1 MNAKEDIKAIFLKAI
16 ERVDPY
22 TMITQNMSLQGDTLL
37 ISFNG
42 KTLEEDLKNY
52 RRIVVLGIGKA
63 SSKMGKALED
73 ILKERI
79 TTGKVV
85 TKYGHGEK
93 LGIITV
99 VEAAH
104 PIPDE
109 NSVMGAGELFK
120 LAYEADEQ
128 TLIINLVSGGG
139 SALFSLPAEGVSLE
153 DKQEMTRI
161 LLECGADIKEINCIR
176 KHISLV
182 KGGQFA
188 RVSYPA
194 RMINI
199 ILSDVIGDRLDT
211 IASGITVADETTF
224 AQAQGIIDKYHIQ
237 DRIPASITALIH
249 AGLDGKV
256 PDTPKPGDRAF
267 ENISNILLGNNAA
280 ACRAARDYGATLGYK
295 ACFLTSSLSGE
306 ASQIARFF
314 TAMAKDIDQKTSD
327 IARPALIVA
336 GGETTVTIRGTGKG
350 GRNQEMALAFLVD
363 LLESYQDFS
372 GIHFLSGGTDGN
384 DGPTDAAGAVVTFD
398 MREAIAEQGLK
409 PLEYLE
415 NNDSYHFFE
424 KLGGL
429 VITGPTN
436 TNVCDVQLLIVE

>member
-1 MNAKEDIKAIFLKAI
+1 MNPKEDIRKIFLKAI

-22 TMITQNMSLQGDTLL
+22 KMITQNMSLQGDTLL
-37 ISFNG
+37 IRFNG

-63 SSKMGKALED
+63 SSKMGRALED
-73 ILKERI
+73 ILGKRI
-79 TTGKVV
+79 STGTVV

-93 LGIITV
+93 LRIITV

-120 LAYEADEQ
+120 LAYEANEQ

-139 SALFSLPAEGVSLE
+139 SALFSLPAEGISLE
-153 DKQEMTRI
+153 DKQVMTRI
-161 LLECGADIKEINCIR
+161 LLECGADIREINCIR

-211 IASGITVADETTF
+211 IASGITVADDTTF
-224 AQAQGIIDKYHIQ
+224 AQAQAIIDKYHIQ
-237 DRIPASITALIH
+237 NRIPESVSALIRS
-249 AGLDGKV
+249 GLEGKV
-256 PDTPKPGDRAF
+256 PDTPKPGDKAF
-267 ENISNILLGNNAA
+267 EKITNILLGNNAA
-280 ACRAARDYGATLGYK
+280 ACRAARDYGVSLGYRS
-295 ACFLTSSLSGE
+295 CYLTSSLSGE
-306 ASQIARFF
+306 AREIARFF
-314 TAMAKDIDQKTSD
+314 TAMAKDIDQGISD
-327 IARPALIVA
+327 LARPALIVA

-350 GRNQEMALAFLVD
+350 GRNQEMALAFLID
-363 LLESYQDFS
+363 LLESYPDFQ

-384 DGPTDAAGAVVTFD
+384 DGPTDAAGAVVSFD
-398 MREAIAEQGLK
+398 MKKAVLQKGLK

-429 VITGPTN
+429 VMTGPTN

>member
-1 MNAKEDIKAIFLKAI
+1 MNPKEDIMAIFLKAI

-22 TMITQNMSLQGDTLL
+22 KMITQNMSLQGDTLF
-37 ISFNG
+37 IRYNG
-42 KTLEEDLKNY
+42 KPIEEDLNRY
-52 RRIVVLGIGKA
+52 NRIVVLGIGKA
-63 SSKMGKALED
+63 SSKMGKAIED
-73 ILKERI
+73 ILGKRI

-93 LGIITV
+93 LGIISV
-99 VEAAH
+99 IEAAH

-109 NSVMGAGELFK
+109 NSLMGAGELFK
-120 LAYEADEQ
+120 LAHEADEH

-153 DKQEMTRI
+153 DKQKMTRI
-161 LLECGADIKEINCIR
+161 LLESGADIKEINCIR

-182 KGGQFA
+182 KGGHFA
-188 RVSYPA
+188 RISYPA

-211 IASGITVADETTF
+211 IASGITVADDTTF
-224 AQAQGIIDKYHIQ
+224 AQAQGIIEKYHIN
-237 DRIPASITALIH
+237 DIIPASITALIQ
-249 AGLDGKV
+249 AGLAGKV
-256 PDTPKPGDRAF
+256 PDTPKPGDKAF
-267 ENISNILLGNNAA
+267 ANISNILLGNNAA

-327 IARPALIVA
+327 LARPALIVA
-336 GGETTVTIRGTGKG
+336 GGETTVTIRGNGKG
-350 GRNQEMALAFLVD
+350 GRNQEMALAFLID

-384 DGPTDAAGAVVTFD
+384 DGPTDAAGAVVSFD
-398 MREAIAEQGLK
+398 MKNAVAKTGLK
-409 PLEYLE
+409 PLEYLD

-429 VITGPTN
+429 IMTGPTN
-436 TNVCDVQLLIVE
+436 TNVCDIQLLIVE